1 MNYGEIK
8 NQPGGDTLS
17 RTIARGQCRGSA
29 GEVWQGPVHR
39 DESFSS
45 RIGLVTLPINRYS
58 TASLDSSGLD
68 NRETLTVK
76 RLRAVEL
83 FCSRT
88 GLPLPKGE
96 WRFQSDLLPSRG
108 MASSTADIVAALR
121 CVADRY
127 QYHLRPE
134 LIASILSDIERSD
147 PVFLDTWALYL
158 SGAQQTHRLFG
169 SGLNLTV
176 CFGFDKGNVHTR
188 EHPEERML
196 EYYESH
202 SAEYGRSLKRVVTAL
217 EASDSTAMAAESTV
231 SASLAQGYLP
241 SALVADLIQDLDD
254 LGATG
259 VCRAHT
265 GTLAGL
271 LFAQR
276 PTAGHL
282 KELSK
287 YYESKGTTMTACQ
300 GGSAW

>member
-1 MNYGEIK
+1 MR
-8 NQPGGDTLS
+8 GGNAGG
-17 RTIARGQCRGSA
+17 RQ

-58 TASLDSSGLD
+58 TATLDSFGLD
-68 NRETLTVK
+68 NRETLTEK
-76 RLRAVEL
+76 RLQALQL

-88 GLPLPKGE
+88 GLPIPKGE
-96 WRFQSDLLPSRG
+96 WRFRSDLFPSRG

-127 QYHLRPE
+127 QYRLRSE
-134 LIASILSDIERSD
+134 LVSSILSDIERSD

-188 EHPEERML
+188 EYPEDRML
-196 EYYESH
+196 EYYEAH
-202 SAEYGRSLKRVVTAL
+202 AAEYGRSLKRVVTAL

-241 SALVADLIQDLDD
+241 STLVANLIEDFDG
-254 LGATG
+254 LGAAG

-276 PTAGHL
+276 PTASHL
-282 KELSK
+282 IELSN
-287 YYESKGTTMTACQ
+287 YYESKGTTMIVCQ